1 MAKLKEDV
9 FINIPLTK
17 GTHTGLGDFIRT
29 HKLQNIT
36 VNQGFVVET
45 ALSLLFELDS
55 AGEVDFQD
63 LAIKTIAGGN

>member
-17 GTHTGLGDFIRT
+17 GTHDGLSEFIRT
-29 HKLQNIT
+29 HKLKNMT
-36 VNQGFVVET
+36 VTQSFVIET

-55 AGEVDFQD
+55 TGQLNFQER
-63 LAIKTIAGGN
+63 AIKTIAGGN